1 MAFQLPEIQRAKLA
15 SALLDSIPPH
25 RPPVTLEEL
34 KRRADEVET
43 GKVKPVSSVEFDAHI
58 ARLRTS
64 PACAH
69 RSALDH
75 CRPAQRG
82 SKPGPANSRIRGGLF
97 FRLI

>member
-58 ARLRTS
+58 ARLRT
-64 PACAH
+64 PI
-69 RSALDH
+69 RS
-75 CRPAQRG
+75 
-82 SKPGPANSRIRGGLF
+82 
-97 FRLI
+97 